1 MSGTEGIPAIHSGE
15 DVKLREMDSRVTYR
29 QQLQEDDGHVV
40 LINQFN
46 VAPGDTAH
54 FLQV

>member
-1 MSGTEGIPAIHSGE
+1 MTLS
-15 DVKLREMDSRVTYR
+15 EMDSRVTYR